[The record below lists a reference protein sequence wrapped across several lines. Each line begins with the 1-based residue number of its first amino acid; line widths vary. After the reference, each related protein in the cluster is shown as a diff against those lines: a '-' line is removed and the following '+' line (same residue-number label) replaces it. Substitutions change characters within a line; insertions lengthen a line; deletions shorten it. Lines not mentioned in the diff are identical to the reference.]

1 MLQGDPRGRPVTS
14 IIALIHLQSPCQL
27 STVKLFHSQSTYN
40 INCHAAIYP
49 HHPISKKMAVLKKTQ
64 PTQVVSFGLKL
75 LKFKKR
81 QGERLLITE

>member
-1 MLQGDPRGRPVTS
+1 
-14 IIALIHLQSPCQL
+14 
-27 STVKLFHSQSTYN
+27 
-40 INCHAAIYP
+40 
-49 HHPISKKMAVLKKTQ
+49 MAVLFKTQ